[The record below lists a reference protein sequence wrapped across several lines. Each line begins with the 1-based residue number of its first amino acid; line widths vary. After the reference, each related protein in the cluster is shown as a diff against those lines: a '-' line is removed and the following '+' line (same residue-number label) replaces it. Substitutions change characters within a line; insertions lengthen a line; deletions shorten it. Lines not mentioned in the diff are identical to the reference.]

1 MLDRVRAVLDV
12 LRVGSS
18 RSVLDRGGP
27 CWIAAV
33 RAVLETRVLD
43 HRGPCWWC
51 VRPCWTGP
59 VRAVLCC
66 RVLAV
71 RAVLRT
77 SLFKTGPGDFKQ
89 RLRA

>member
-1 MLDRVRAVLDV
+1 M
-12 LRVGSS
+12 
-18 RSVLDRGGP
+18 
-27 CWIAAV
+27 
-33 RAVLETRVLD
+33 LETRVLD
-43 HRGPCWWC
+43 HRGPCWWF

-77 SLFKTGPGDFKQ
+77 SLFVGVAEPSAKLEQTQFANVLFGFGANPLSGLCLVVRTKCT
-89 RLRA
+89 LGYAAVLA